1 MQLSAPPLAALGRWL
16 AGAAL
21 ALAVTAGCAAPV
33 ALVTRGEVVSTG
45 NPTYDDFFAAV
56 RQIHTEAVAAASD
69 EQSAHVALIRAL
81 GLEPTAKR
89 TLAIDESG
97 LRAKKLSD
105 KGVFLHL
112 ELTPEAHMLTA
123 RGKVDLGPESEALLR
138 AMEDAARTGLEMR
151 KRFATLVARATDLE
165 KKRIDLRAQ
174 APADF
179 RDGPQ
184 DKRDRVILELDGAT
198 AVLAEA
204 LDKSSLAAGS
214 AARFAVE
221 LAQTLETGAEEA
233 AAKAAKGAPRR
244 PAITLQL
251 VPAPPPVASAPPPP
265 PPAPPPVPPPLPP
278 PPAPPPPTKPTAGRP
293 AAAKPAAGATRP
305 APAAGAP
312 AVPVKKKPKGGD
324 DFEP

>member
-1 MQLSAPPLAALGRWL
+1 
-16 AGAAL
+16 
-21 ALAVTAGCAAPV
+21 V
-33 ALVTRGEVVSTG
+33 AL
-45 NPTYDDFFAAV
+45 
-56 RQIHTEAVAAASD
+56 
-69 EQSAHVALIRAL
+69 LRAL
-81 GLEPTAKR
+81 GLEAAAKR

-97 LRAKKLSD
+97 ARAKKLSD

-123 RGKVDLGPESEALLR
+123 RGKVDLGPENEGLLR
-138 AMEDAARTGLEMR
+138 SMEEAARTGLEMR
-151 KRFATLVARATDLE
+151 KRFATLAARAAELE
-165 KKRIDLRAQ
+165 KKRVDLRAQ

-184 DKRDRVILELDGAT
+184 DKRDRIILELDGAT

-204 LDKSSLAAGS
+204 LDKSTNAAGS

-221 LAQTLETGAEEA
+221 LAQALETGAEEA
-233 AAKAAKGAPRR
+233 AARAAKGAPRR

-251 VPAPPPVASAPPPP
+251 VPAPPPVASASPPP

-278 PPAPPPPTKPTAGRP
+278 PPAAPPPPKPT
-293 AAAKPAAGATRP
+293 AAKPAARPAAAATKP
-305 APAAGAP
+305 AAVATKPAAPAAPP
-312 AVPVKKKPKGGD
+312 AKKKPKGGD